1 MFINDLKTLACC
13 KSQKE
18 IFQPF
23 DWRTFRTAIME
34 IYNSTSATDRSLCDL
49 AVRFTVKNIKVL
61 RSEGAQQ
68 EQGTGAPDGGD

>member
-1 MFINDLKTLACC
+1 MFIKDLKTLACC

-23 DWRTFRTAIME
+23 DSRTFRTATME
-34 IYNSTSATDRSLCDL
+34 IYNSTLATYRGLRDL
-49 AVRFTVKNIKVL
+49 AVRFTMKNIKVL

-68 EQGTGAPDGGD
+68 EQGTTAPDGGD